1 MAEYGNGRRR
11 FIGWVVDVQND
22 FMRPP
27 GLGGRLYVA
36 DLKDP
41 SDVGAVAVRPV
52 IERAVEWMR
61 VNCVTIVFS
70 ADWHG
75 ADDAEIDAVL
85 PDPSRGTYPP
95 HCMGRSED
103 SDERDGAAIIASI
116 RPADPLIL
124 DLDADETGA
133 VALARLAVQEG
144 RPVIIRKNEFDVF
157 TGNPCTESFV
167 RGLAE
172 ALGLAPEF
180 VVVGVSRDVCMT
192 RAVDGLQARGYSTIA
207 IRDATW
213 GLGLEPESETLA
225 RWHRGGSVVNLVDL
239 TTSLALGE

>member
-1 MAEYGNGRRR
+1 M
-11 FIGWVVDVQND
+11 
-22 FMRPP
+22 
-27 GLGGRLYVA
+27 YVA
-36 DLKDP
+36 DLTDP
-41 SDVGAVAVRPV
+41 SDVGAVTVQSV

-61 VNCVTIVFS
+61 ANCVTIVFS

-75 ADDAEIDAVL
+75 ADDAEIDAVS

-124 DLDADETGA
+124 DRNVDETRAG
-133 VALARLAVQEG
+133 ALARSAVQQG
-144 RPVIIRKNEFDVF
+144 RPVIIRKNEFAVF
-157 TGNPCTESFV
+157 TGNPCTEWFV
-167 RGLAE
+167 RGLVE

-192 RAVDGLQARGYSTIA
+192 AAVDGLQARGYSTIA
-207 IRDATW
+207 LRDATW
-213 GLGLEPESETLA
+213 GLGLEPESETLD
-225 RWHRGGSVVNLVDL
+225 RWHRGGKVVTLGDL
-239 TTSLALGE
+239 TAGLAPSP

>member
-1 MAEYGNGRRR
+1 MAEPGRRPLV
-11 FIGWVVDVQND
+11 GWVVDVQND
-22 FMRPP
+22 FMHPP

-36 DLKDP
+36 DLTDP
-41 SDVGAVAVRPV
+41 SDVGAVAARSV
-52 IERAVEWMR
+52 IERAVEWMHA
-61 VNCVTIVFS
+61 NCVTIVFS

-75 ADDAEIDAVL
+75 ADDPEIDAVS

-103 SDERDGAAIIASI
+103 SNERNGAEIIDSI
-116 RPADPLIL
+116 RPPNPLIL

-157 TGNPCTESFV
+157 TGNRCTEWFV

-180 VVVGVSRDVCMT
+180 VVIGVSRDVCMT
-192 RAVDGLQARGYSTIA
+192 RAVDGLQARGYATIA

-225 RWHRGGSVVNLVDL
+225 RWQQGGSVVSLADL
-239 TTSLALGE
+239 TKGLAPCR